1 MKTKTYLRYI
11 SCVLAVLLCV
21 ASIMPIAFADSTNHG
36 NSESLLTGSNYSVSY
51 SMNGKDVVEQLT
63 IRDGG
68 ITRITRTVHPNDV
81 MDIVVVGA
89 SGESTTSTAR
99 SDYSLFYEIYQDQ
112 QNYKNGQLAQIPALT
127 GSEVTGSQFKHRYV
141 GTSATDTVY
150 ASDLR
155 KCKKASDV
163 ASILATAWGST
174 PAAVISSTASFIF
187 DQMLQSMSSDCYKV
201 TIFGLKRIIIRPL
214 VADSDFKE
222 QGEHVMG
229 FFKQKGPLQRDFC
242 EVLLYVVAL
251 WALKPASLQDI
262 LTVNQCDGMWFF
274 SAAFFAIVFVGIVSD
289 YLLITN
295 HFVAWKAIHGNVNQ
309 TTFQELQK
317 FALCENQKV
326 AIEPKL
332 ASCILVV
339 LAGCL
344 TAAFVWFTFI
354 CR

>member
-1 MKTKTYLRYI
+1 MKGKNKMKTKTYLRYI

-187 DQMLQSMSSDCYKV
+187 DQMLQSMSSDSYKV
-201 TIFGLKRIIIRPL
+201 TISSITY
-214 VADSDFKE
+214 
-222 QGEHVMG
+222 
-229 FFKQKGPLQRDFC
+229 
-242 EVLLYVVAL
+242 EVLFSYDNSYYTHCYHQTV
-251 WALKPASLQDI
+251 KEYKSNGSLIRSKTDYYQ
-262 LTVNQCDGMWFF
+262 
-274 SAAFFAIVFVGIVSD
+274 AIG
-289 YLLITN
+289 
-295 HFVAWKAIHGNVNQ
+295 G
-309 TTFQELQK
+309 
-317 FALCENQKV
+317 
-326 AIEPKL
+326 
-332 ASCILVV
+332 
-339 LAGCL
+339 
-344 TAAFVWFTFI
+344 
-354 CR
+354 

>member
-163 ASILATAWGST
+163 ASILATAS
-174 PAAVISSTASFIF
+174 V
-187 DQMLQSMSSDCYKV
+187 
-201 TIFGLKRIIIRPL
+201 
-214 VADSDFKE
+214 
-222 QGEHVMG
+222 
-229 FFKQKGPLQRDFC
+229 
-242 EVLLYVVAL
+242 
-251 WALKPASLQDI
+251 
-262 LTVNQCDGMWFF
+262 
-274 SAAFFAIVFVGIVSD
+274 
-289 YLLITN
+289 
-295 HFVAWKAIHGNVNQ
+295 
-309 TTFQELQK
+309 
-317 FALCENQKV
+317 
-326 AIEPKL
+326 
-332 ASCILVV
+332 
-339 LAGCL
+339 
-344 TAAFVWFTFI
+344 
-354 CR
+354 

>member
-150 ASDLR
+150 ASDL
-155 KCKKASDV
+155 
-163 ASILATAWGST
+163 L
-174 PAAVISSTASFIF
+174 
-187 DQMLQSMSSDCYKV
+187 
-201 TIFGLKRIIIRPL
+201 
-214 VADSDFKE
+214 
-222 QGEHVMG
+222 
-229 FFKQKGPLQRDFC
+229 
-242 EVLLYVVAL
+242 
-251 WALKPASLQDI
+251 
-262 LTVNQCDGMWFF
+262 
-274 SAAFFAIVFVGIVSD
+274 
-289 YLLITN
+289 
-295 HFVAWKAIHGNVNQ
+295 
-309 TTFQELQK
+309 
-317 FALCENQKV
+317 
-326 AIEPKL
+326 
-332 ASCILVV
+332 
-339 LAGCL
+339 
-344 TAAFVWFTFI
+344 
-354 CR
+354 

>member
-187 DQMLQSMSSDCYKV
+187 DQMESGAHECAVSGS
-201 TIFGLKRIIIRPL
+201 GR
-214 VADSDFKE
+214 
-222 QGEHVMG
+222 
-229 FFKQKGPLQRDFC
+229 
-242 EVLLYVVAL
+242 
-251 WALKPASLQDI
+251 
-262 LTVNQCDGMWFF
+262 F
-274 SAAFFAIVFVGIVSD
+274 SAHEA
-289 YLLITN
+289 
-295 HFVAWKAIHGNVNQ
+295 HHGPEHRV
-309 TTFQELQK
+309 
-317 FALCENQKV
+317 LC
-326 AIEPKL
+326 
-332 ASCILVV
+332 
-339 LAGCL
+339 AGHCGAGL
-344 TAAFVWFTFI
+344 RWD
-354 CR
+354 